1 MTGPTTTATAAT
13 ADGATK
19 RPSASGSSSNGG
31 GGKFGW
37 VRRLMTRT
45 SRTAIGPKA
54 SSHHHHHPHPHPQEQ
69 EQEPAPVDEAGSI
82 GASRR
87 SVTSSVELEEDVDD
101 DGPEEQTEAT
111 ANQTATTTSSSGNT
125 GQSRVQIIASDRPP
139 ASLVSGDN
147 ESVGSASKRRS
158 NSQFTVPSVSR
169 TSITTV
175 SPSIQSSDAAST
187 NTQPSSSLAPLQQT
201 PTSGTGGMDT
211 ASVITIASSS
221 KHHSRRSFD
230 TNASTMAIA
239 PESLLSRGGSM
250 DSLPNKSLT
259 SSRHLSTAS
268 PSFKTDDDDVSIQSG
283 AIVGGNTQ
291 SPVVDDAS
299 SSHWK

>member
-1 MTGPTTTATAAT
+1 
-13 ADGATK
+13 
-19 RPSASGSSSNGG
+19 
-31 GGKFGW
+31 
-37 VRRLMTRT
+37 MTRT

-54 SSHHHHHPHPHPQEQ
+54 ATASGAQGHQQQQQQQET
-69 EQEPAPVDEAGSI
+69 DEGPI
-82 GASRR
+82 DGGRR
-87 SVTSSVELEEDVDD
+87 SRTSSVELEDEMMDAEE
-101 DGPEEQTEAT
+101 GGEQTEAT
-111 ANQTATTTSSSGNT
+111 ANQTATTTTNSSVNT

-139 ASLVSGDN
+139 ASYVSGDN

-201 PTSGTGGMDT
+201 PTSGGMDT

-283 AIVGGNTQ
+283 AIVGGATQ
-291 SPVVDDAS
+291 SPIVDDAS

>member
-1 MTGPTTTATAAT
+1 
-13 ADGATK
+13 
-19 RPSASGSSSNGG
+19 
-31 GGKFGW
+31 
-37 VRRLMTRT
+37 MTRT

-54 SSHHHHHPHPHPQEQ
+54 NSHHPQ
-69 EQEPAPVDEAGSI
+69 PVDEGSVDD
-82 GASRR
+82 GLNGRR
-87 SVTSSVELEEDVDD
+87 SQSSSVELEDEIIDD
-101 DGPEEQTEAT
+101 EQTEAT
-111 ANQTATTTSSSGNT
+111 ANQTATTTTTTSSVNT

-139 ASLVSGDN
+139 ANYVSGDN

-201 PTSGTGGMDT
+201 PTSGTGGGMDT

-283 AIVGGNTQ
+283 AIVGGHTQSQ